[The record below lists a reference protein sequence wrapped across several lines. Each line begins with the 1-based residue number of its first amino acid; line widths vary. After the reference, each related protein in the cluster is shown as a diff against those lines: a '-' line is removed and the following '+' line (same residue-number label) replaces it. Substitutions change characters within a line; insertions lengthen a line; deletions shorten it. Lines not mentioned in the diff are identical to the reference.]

1 MILGLQRHH
10 RHALSGTGG
19 LGGQQRRVEDQTAG
33 LVGIH
38 SQLTVLIQTADAG
51 QGRLV
56 GIGTGELPAVGG
68 SLIRL
73 HLDPGHLAVLIEEQQ
88 ASGVVRSRQHHEN
101 HVFSRIHFQLGGQ
114 VVTQHAGL
122 GVIKLAQPGLVD
134 LTPVGEEH
142 GLGVGGG
149 LKALA
154 EGIPLLEL
162 LLTVHPQRGGGNLLE
177 IPLTGQEHSDG
188 ILLLLFL
195 LRGVAGD
202 LVGVDDGGAAGLAV
216 FLGGGV
222 QLLHDDLLHPLGAV
236 QQVLQIVDLIPQC
249 VRLPGALEDVFLVDV
264 PQLDLRHIFRL
275 DLVDAEADHQIG
287 DDLGFLLRL
296 PDNADGLVNVQ
307 QDALQA
313 LQQVQLFL
321 LLAQHEEDP
330 PLHAVGTPRCPFL
343 QNLPDTQHLGA
354 AGDEHVEVAGKG
366 VLQGCQLVE
375 LGHQLIRVHAPL
387 QVDGQLQS
395 GEVGLI
401 PHIRDLFRLARLDQ
415 LRHLVQNGLYRSG
428 VGDLVNFQQILVL
441 HIAVLGP
448 HPDAAP
454 ARIVNIPNGI
464 GVKDQFAAGGK
475 IRGQQCLCQV
485 AVRVFQVGHCSI
497 ADLFQVKAAELGG
510 HTHGDAA
517 VGGYQNI
524 GEGGGQQ
531 RRLLHGVVIVVHEVH
546 GVTVD
551 VLEDLAADGGELCLR
566 VPGGGTRH
574 IPGIG
579 LTEVALGV
587 HKRRQQSA
595 VALGETH
602 HRIVDG
608 GVTVGIQA
616 HGLAHDVGG
625 LRPCSRQQPHFIHG
639 VEQLA
644 VRGLEAVDLR
654 DGAGDDD
661 AHGVGHIVGLQ
672 RVGDGLLHHRRPEAH
687 DVGVIGWMPGSFR
700 LLLFRH
706 NKRSLFYPQKSG
718 VFAR

>member
-1 MILGLQRHH
+1 M
-10 RHALSGTGG
+10 
-19 LGGQQRRVEDQTAG
+19 
-33 LVGIH
+33 
-38 SQLTVLIQTADAG
+38 
-51 QGRLV
+51 
-56 GIGTGELPAVGG
+56 
-68 SLIRL
+68 
-73 HLDPGHLAVLIEEQQ
+73 
-88 ASGVVRSRQHHEN
+88 
-101 HVFSRIHFQLGGQ
+101 
-114 VVTQHAGL
+114 
-122 GVIKLAQPGLVD
+122 
-134 LTPVGEEH
+134 
-142 GLGVGGG
+142 
-149 LKALA
+149 
-154 EGIPLLEL
+154 
-162 LLTVHPQRGGGNLLE
+162 
-177 IPLTGQEHSDG
+177 
-188 ILLLLFL
+188 
-195 LRGVAGD
+195 
-202 LVGVDDGGAAGLAV
+202 GVDDGGAAGLTV
-216 FLGGGV
+216 FLSGGV
-222 QLLHDDLLHPLGAV
+222 QLLHNDLLHPLGAV

-249 VRLPGALEDVFLVDV
+249 VGFPGALEDVFLVDV

-275 DLVDAEADHQIG
+275 NLVDAEADHQIG

-296 PDNADGLVNVQ
+296 PDNADGLVNIQ

-313 LQQVQLFL
+313 LQKVQLFL

-330 PLHAVGTPRCPFL
+330 PLHAVGPPGSPFL
-343 QNLPDTQHLGA
+343 QDLPDTQHLGA
-354 AGDEHVEVAGKG
+354 AGDQHVEVAGKG
-366 VLQGCQLVE
+366 VLQRCQLVE

-387 QVDGQLQS
+387 QIDGQLQA

-415 LRHLVQNGLYRSG
+415 LRHLVQNGLHCGG
-428 VGDLVNFQQILVL
+428 VGDLVNFQQVLVL

-454 ARIVNIPNGI
+454 ARIVNVPNGI
-464 GVKDQFAAGGK
+464 GVKDQFAAGGE

-485 AVRVFQVGHCSI
+485 AVRVFQVGHRGV

-531 RRLLHGVVIVVHEVH
+531 RRLLHGVVIVIHEVH
-546 GVTVD
+546 GVAVD
-551 VLEDLAADGGELCLR
+551 VLEDLAADGGELCLC
-566 VPGGGTRH
+566 VPGGGPRH

-625 LRPCSRQQPHFIHG
+625 LRPCSRQQAHFIHG

-644 VRGLEAVDLR
+644 VGGLEAVDLR

>member
-1 MILGLQRHH
+1 M
-10 RHALSGTGG
+10 
-19 LGGQQRRVEDQTAG
+19 
-33 LVGIH
+33 
-38 SQLTVLIQTADAG
+38 
-51 QGRLV
+51 
-56 GIGTGELPAVGG
+56 
-68 SLIRL
+68 
-73 HLDPGHLAVLIEEQQ
+73 
-88 ASGVVRSRQHHEN
+88 
-101 HVFSRIHFQLGGQ
+101 
-114 VVTQHAGL
+114 
-122 GVIKLAQPGLVD
+122 
-134 LTPVGEEH
+134 VGEEH
-142 GLGVGGG
+142 DLGVGGG
-149 LKALA
+149 LKGLA
-154 EGIPLLEL
+154 EGVTLLEL
-162 LLTVHPQRGGGNLLE
+162 LLAVHPQGGRGDLLE
-177 IPLTGQEHSDG
+177 VAFPGQEHSDG

-222 QLLHDDLLHPLGAV
+222 QLLHDDLLHPLRAV
-236 QQVLQIVDLIPQC
+236 QQVLQIVDLIPQG
-249 VRLPGALEDVFLVDV
+249 VRLPGALENIFLVDV

-296 PDNADGLVNVQ
+296 PDNADGLVNIQ

-330 PLHAVGTPRCPFL
+330 PLHAVGAPRRPFL
-343 QNLPDTQHLGA
+343 QNLPDAQHLGA
-354 AGDEHVEVAGKG
+354 AGDQHVEVAGKG
-366 VLQGCQLVE
+366 VLQRCQLVE

-428 VGDLVNFQQILVL
+428 VGDLVNFQQVLVL

-464 GVKDQFAAGGK
+464 GVKDQFAAGGE

-531 RRLLHGVVIVVHEVH
+531 RRLLHGVVIVIHEVH
-546 GVTVD
+546 GVAVD

-566 VPGGGTRH
+566 IPGGGPGH

-579 LTEVALGV
+579 LTKVALGV

-602 HRIVDG
+602 HGIVNG
-608 GVTVGIQA
+608 GVAVGVQA
-616 HGLAHDVGG
+616 HGLAHDVGRLG
-625 LRPCSRQQPHFIHG
+625 PPAGQQPHFVHG

-687 DVGVIGWMPGSFR
+687 DVGVVDWMPGSFR

-706 NKRSLFYPQKSG
+706 SKRSLYFVHKTWCFCQISL
-718 VFAR
+718 